1 MYISQLSNT
10 IKGTKDGKMLNILKK
25 TKKEVEKE
33 LKSRKT
39 NEGKLEEKAKRDYK
53 AEYKKYGSSTKSKKY
68 RAELNKYNR
77 KKGTYGNGDGKDASH
92 KGGKISGFEKESVNR
107 GRREKSRLKKEQK
120 LREVIRDILSE
131 ISVKSADWILKGV
144 GKGGLKKIVDLS
156 KKNKDKTYL
165 VTDDN
170 YSHIGNFYLRNGK
183 FAKAKTWGNPN
194 YDFQNNKTN
203 LRAKSDVI
211 YKVRVVSEDF
221 AGAYPE
227 HQRKKFDGKRR
238 KQSEILGYK
247 LTGKS
252 DVKAEIDDATVNEAR
267 KYKVIDLR
275 SDKGFKEAEKL
286 QKQGWKVAEVGFH
299 KIQMVK
305 EGAGGMGPAKKGKQS
320 HANLRHKTSEKEIS
334 VVNSKSVLKKYA
346 KIGFLPYN
354 LKDKYK
360 YGSLK
365 WKAPKMKNGVV
376 VEGNIT
382 EKKESAI
389 DVAKRIVK
397 DKQYEQG
404 VDMQT
409 ANLILKIYQAYDK
422 HPALQKKFE
431 KMPLK
436 KMAQNVWRFAK

>member
-320 HANLRHKTSEKEIS
+320 HANLRHKTSEK
-334 VVNSKSVLKKYA
+334 
-346 KIGFLPYN
+346 
-354 LKDKYK
+354 
-360 YGSLK
+360 
-365 WKAPKMKNGVV
+365 
-376 VEGNIT
+376 
-382 EKKESAI
+382 
-389 DVAKRIVK
+389 
-397 DKQYEQG
+397 
-404 VDMQT
+404 
-409 ANLILKIYQAYDK
+409 
-422 HPALQKKFE
+422 
-431 KMPLK
+431 
-436 KMAQNVWRFAK
+436 